1 MTDAPATTPS
11 TAPAS
16 LAELTARLA
25 EEVARLDRE
34 LGEVDLLVTQAKAE
48 AARHESRRSTASD
61 KLTAITKDA
70 QTDEV
75 TELSVQLVTLTKRA
89 ALMESQV
96 EVLEGKRGAMARHR
110 DTMATYAEMAAGLD
124 PEAPASS
131 SLPRGTGSATPAEGE
146 AAVPKMLLSAQE
158 DLRRELARAMHDGP
172 AQSLTNIVLQAQI
185 VERLVGKDP
194 ALAQVETRQLVA
206 MVQQTLEATK
216 TFIFDVRPMVLD
228 DLGLVPTL
236 RRATRERGKR
246 AGVTV
251 DFETLGQERRLP
263 METESGLFRI
273 LDEALVA
280 YLERAPDQVSLQLD
294 WSEVLVAKVHAT
306 RTPKAASAAA
316 AEEAA
321 VPSSADLPP
330 ALAAMVEDRR
340 AAARDAVETARRE
353 SIVTLPPTAWREI
366 QGRAATI
373 GVVAELLDEGSQL
386 QLVVQLAGGL
396 GGLTC
401 ATARG
406 PVRASSNTG

>member
-1 MTDAPATTPS
+1 MTDAPATTPP

-16 LAELTARLA
+16 LAELTAKLA

-48 AARHESRRSTASD
+48 ATRHETRRSTASD

-110 DTMATYAEMAAGLD
+110 ETMAAYAEMAAGLD
-124 PEAPASS
+124 PGAAASS
-131 SLPRGTGSATPAEGE
+131 SLPRGTGSATSAEGD

-236 RRATRERGKR
+236 RRAARERGKR
-246 AGVTV
+246 AGLTV

-263 METESGLFRI
+263 MELESGLFRI

-373 GVVAELLDEGSQL
+373 GVVAELADEGSQL
-386 QLVVQLAGGL
+386 QLVVQLPA
-396 GGLTC
+396 
-401 ATARG
+401 ATEG
-406 PVRASSNTG
+406 

>member
-11 TAPAS
+11 TAPVS

-25 EEVARLDRE
+25 EEVARLERE
-34 LGEVDLLVTQAKAE
+34 LEEVDLLVTQAKAE
-48 AARHESRRSTASD
+48 AARHESRRSAASD
-61 KLTAITKDA
+61 KLTALTKDA

-110 DTMATYAEMAAGLD
+110 DTMAAYAEMAAGVD
-124 PEAPASS
+124 PAGQAPSAV
-131 SLPRGTGSATPAEGE
+131 PRGTASGPSPEGE
-146 AAVPKMLLSAQE
+146 AVPKMLLSAQE

-185 VERLVGKDP
+185 AERLVGKDP
-194 ALAQVETRQLVA
+194 ALAQVEIRQLVN

-246 AGVTV
+246 AGLTV
-251 DFETLGQERRLP
+251 DFETLGQDRRLP
-263 METESGLFRI
+263 MEMESGLFRI

-280 YLERAPDQVSLQLD
+280 YRERAPDQVSMQLD
-294 WSEVLVAKVHAT
+294 WSEVLVARVHAT
-306 RTPKAASAAA
+306 RTAKSGPAVEA
-316 AEEAA
+316 EAA

-353 SIVTLPPTAWREI
+353 SIVSLPPTAWREI
-366 QGRAATI
+366 QSRAATI
-373 GVVAELLDEGSQL
+373 GVTAELLSEGSELQIVAQL
-386 QLVVQLAGGL
+386 PAAADG
-396 GGLTC
+396 
-401 ATARG
+401 
-406 PVRASSNTG
+406 

>member
-1 MTDAPATTPS
+1 MTDAPATTPA
-11 TAPAS
+11 TAPVS
-16 LAELTARLA
+16 LADLSERLA
-25 EEVARLDRE
+25 EEVARLERE

-48 AARHESRRSTASD
+48 AARHESRRSAASD
-61 KLTAITKDA
+61 KLAALTRET

-75 TELSVQLVTLTKRA
+75 TELSLQLVTLTKRA

-110 DTMATYAEMAAGLD
+110 DTMATYAEMAAEVD
-124 PEAPASS
+124 PAGPASS
-131 SLPRGTGSATPAEGE
+131 SVPRGTAAASAADGD
-146 AAVPKMLLSAQE
+146 AAVPRMLLSAQE

-185 VERLVGKDP
+185 AERLVGKDP
-194 ALAQVETRQLVA
+194 AQAQVEIRQLVN

-251 DFETLGQERRLP
+251 DFETLGQDRRLP
-263 METESGLFRI
+263 MEMESGLFRI

-280 YLERAPDQVSLQLD
+280 YLERAPDTVSLQLD
-294 WSEVLVAKVHAT
+294 WSEVLIARVHAT
-306 RTPKAASAAA
+306 RAEKSAPAVAA
-316 AEEAA
+316 EAA

-330 ALAAMVEDRR
+330 ALAAMVEERR
-340 AAARDAVETARRE
+340 AAARDAVETARRDA
-353 SIVTLPPTAWREI
+353 IVALPPTAWREI

-373 GVVAELLDEGSQL
+373 GATAELLAEGAEL
-386 QLVVQLAGGL
+386 HIVVPLPA
-396 GGLTC
+396 
-401 ATARG
+401 AAD
-406 PVRASSNTG
+406 A

>member
-1 MTDAPATTPS
+1 MTDAPATTPP
-11 TAPAS
+11 TTPAS
-16 LAELTARLA
+16 LEELTSRLA

-48 AARHESRRSTASD
+48 ASRHESRRSAASD
-61 KLTAITKDA
+61 KLTALTKDA

-96 EVLEGKRGAMARHR
+96 EVLEGKRGAMASHR
-110 DTMATYAEMAAGLD
+110 ETMAAYAEMAAGLD
-124 PEAPASS
+124 PGAPASS
-131 SLPRGTGSATPAEGE
+131 SVPRGTGSATPAEGE

-236 RRATRERGKR
+236 RRAARERGKR

-251 DFETLGQERRLP
+251 DFETLGQDRRLP
-263 METESGLFRI
+263 MEMESGLFRI

-294 WSEVLVAKVHAT
+294 WSEVLVAKVQAS

-316 AEEAA
+316 EEEAA

-340 AAARDAVETARRE
+340 AAARDAVETARRD
-353 SIVTLPPTAWREI
+353 SIVSLPPTAWREI

-373 GVVAELLDEGSQL
+373 GVTAELSAEGAELRLVAQL
-386 QLVVQLAGGL
+386 PA
-396 GGLTC
+396 
-401 ATARG
+401 AAE
-406 PVRASSNTG
+406 A

>member
-25 EEVARLDRE
+25 EEVARLERE
-34 LGEVDLLVTQAKAE
+34 LEEVDLLVTQAKAE
-48 AARHESRRSTASD
+48 AARHESRRSAASD
-61 KLTAITKDA
+61 KLTALTKDA

-110 DTMATYAEMAAGLD
+110 DTMAAYAEMAAGVD
-124 PEAPASS
+124 PAGQTSPAV
-131 SLPRGTGSATPAEGE
+131 PRGTASGPSPEGE
-146 AAVPKMLLSAQE
+146 AVPKMLLSAQE

-185 VERLVGKDP
+185 AERLVGKDP
-194 ALAQVETRQLVA
+194 ALAQVEIRQLVN

-246 AGVTV
+246 AGLTV
-251 DFETLGQERRLP
+251 DFETLGQDRRLP
-263 METESGLFRI
+263 MEMESGLFRI

-280 YLERAPDQVSLQLD
+280 YLERAPDQVSMQLD
-294 WSEVLVAKVHAT
+294 WSEVLVARVHAT
-306 RTPKAASAAA
+306 RTPKAGPAVEA
-316 AEEAA
+316 EAA

-353 SIVTLPPTAWREI
+353 SIVSLPPTAWREI
-366 QGRAATI
+366 QSRAATI
-373 GVVAELLDEGSQL
+373 GVTAELLSEGSELQIVAQL
-386 QLVVQLAGGL
+386 PAAADG
-396 GGLTC
+396 
-401 ATARG
+401 
-406 PVRASSNTG
+406 

>member
-11 TAPAS
+11 TAPVS
-16 LAELTARLA
+16 LADLTARLA
-25 EEVARLDRE
+25 EEVARLERE
-34 LGEVDLLVTQAKAE
+34 LEEVDLLVTQAKAE
-48 AARHESRRSTASD
+48 AARHESRRSAASD
-61 KLTAITKDA
+61 KLTALTKDA

-110 DTMATYAEMAAGLD
+110 DTMAAYAEMAAGVD
-124 PEAPASS
+124 PAAQTSS
-131 SLPRGTGSATPAEGE
+131 AVPRGTASGPSPEGE
-146 AAVPKMLLSAQE
+146 AVPKMLLSAQE

-185 VERLVGKDP
+185 AERLVGKDP
-194 ALAQVETRQLVA
+194 ALAQVEIRQLVN

-246 AGVTV
+246 AGLTV
-251 DFETLGQERRLP
+251 DFETLGQDRRLP
-263 METESGLFRI
+263 MEMESGLFRI

-280 YLERAPDQVSLQLD
+280 YLERAPDQVAMQLD
-294 WSEVLVAKVHAT
+294 WSEVLVARVHAT
-306 RTPKAASAAA
+306 RTPKSGPAVEA
-316 AEEAA
+316 EAA

-353 SIVTLPPTAWREI
+353 SIVSLPPTAWREI
-366 QGRAATI
+366 QSRAATI
-373 GVVAELLDEGSQL
+373 GVTAELSEGSELQIVAQL
-386 QLVVQLAGGL
+386 PAAADG
-396 GGLTC
+396 
-401 ATARG
+401 
-406 PVRASSNTG
+406 

>member
-1 MTDAPATTPS
+1 MTDAPATTPP
-11 TAPAS
+11 TTPAS
-16 LAELTARLA
+16 LEELTSRLA

-48 AARHESRRSTASD
+48 ASRHESRRSAASD
-61 KLTAITKDA
+61 KLTALTKDA

-110 DTMATYAEMAAGLD
+110 ETMAAYAEMAAGLD
-124 PEAPASS
+124 PGASASS
-131 SLPRGTGSATPAEGE
+131 SVPGGTGSATPAGGE
-146 AAVPKMLLSAQE
+146 AGVPRMLLSAQE

-185 VERLVGKDP
+185 AERLVGKDP
-194 ALAQVETRQLVA
+194 ALAQVEIRQLVA

-236 RRATRERGKR
+236 RRAARERGKR

-251 DFETLGQERRLP
+251 DFETLGQDRRLP
-263 METESGLFRI
+263 MEMESGLFRI

-294 WSEVLVAKVHAT
+294 WSEVLVATVRAS
-306 RTPKAASAAA
+306 RTPKATSAALE
-316 AEEAA
+316 EEAA

-353 SIVTLPPTAWREI
+353 SIVNLPPTAWREI
-366 QGRAATI
+366 QGRASTI
-373 GVVAELLDEGSQL
+373 GVTPELSGEGSEL
-386 QLVVQLAGGL
+386 RLVVPLPA
-396 GGLTC
+396 
-401 ATARG
+401 AAE
-406 PVRASSNTG
+406 A

>member
-11 TAPAS
+11 AATAS

-25 EEVARLDRE
+25 DEVARLDRE
-34 LGEVDLLVTQAKAE
+34 LEEVDLLVTQAKAE
-48 AARHESRRSTASD
+48 AARHESRRGAASD
-61 KLTAITKDA
+61 KLTALTKDA

-110 DTMATYAEMAAGLD
+110 ETMSTYAEMAAGLD
-124 PEAPASS
+124 PAVSTPSA
-131 SLPRGTGSATPAEGE
+131 LPRGTGSPTAADGDP
-146 AAVPKMLLSAQE
+146 AVPKMLLSAQE

-185 VERLVGKDP
+185 AERLVGKDP
-194 ALAQVETRQLVA
+194 ALAQVEIRQLVA

-236 RRATRERGKR
+236 RRAARERGKR
-246 AGVTV
+246 AGLTV

-263 METESGLFRI
+263 MELESGLFRI

-280 YLERAPDQVSLQLD
+280 YLERAPDQVSLRLD

-373 GVVAELLDEGSQL
+373 GVAAELVDEGSQL
-386 QLVVQLAGGL
+386 QLVVQLPAVAEG
-396 GGLTC
+396 
-401 ATARG
+401 
-406 PVRASSNTG
+406 

>member
-1 MTDAPATTPS
+1 MTDAPATTPP

-16 LAELTARLA
+16 LEELTSRLA

-48 AARHESRRSTASD
+48 AARHESRRSAASD
-61 KLTAITKDA
+61 KLTALTKDA

-110 DTMATYAEMAAGLD
+110 ETMAAYAEMAAGLD
-124 PEAPASS
+124 AGAAASS
-131 SLPRGTGSATPAEGE
+131 SVPRGTGSATPAEGE
-146 AAVPKMLLSAQE
+146 AAVPRMLLSAQE
-158 DLRRELARAMHDGP
+158 DLRRELSRAMHDGP

-194 ALAQVETRQLVA
+194 ALAQVEVRQLVA

-246 AGVTV
+246 AGVTI
-251 DFETLGQERRLP
+251 DFETLGQDRRLP
-263 METESGLFRI
+263 MEMESGLFRI

-294 WSEVLVAKVHAT
+294 WSEVLVAKVQAS
-306 RTPKAASAAA
+306 RTPKAATAAA
-316 AEEAA
+316 EEEAA

-340 AAARDAVETARRE
+340 AAARDAVETARRD
-353 SIVTLPPTAWREI
+353 SIVSLPPTAWREI

-373 GVVAELLDEGSQL
+373 GVTAELSAEGAELRLVAQL
-386 QLVVQLAGGL
+386 PA
-396 GGLTC
+396 
-401 ATARG
+401 AAD
-406 PVRASSNTG
+406 A

>member
-11 TAPAS
+11 TAPVS
-16 LAELTARLA
+16 LADLTARLA
-25 EEVARLDRE
+25 EEVARLERE
-34 LGEVDLLVTQAKAE
+34 LEEVDLLVTQAKAE
-48 AARHESRRSTASD
+48 AARHESRRSAASD
-61 KLTAITKDA
+61 KLTALTKDA

-110 DTMATYAEMAAGLD
+110 DTMAAYAEMAAGVD
-124 PEAPASS
+124 PAAQTSS
-131 SLPRGTGSATPAEGE
+131 AVPRGTASGPSPEGE
-146 AAVPKMLLSAQE
+146 AVPKMLLSAQE

-185 VERLVGKDP
+185 AERLVGKDP
-194 ALAQVETRQLVA
+194 ALAQVEIRQLVN

-246 AGVTV
+246 AGLTV
-251 DFETLGQERRLP
+251 DFETLGQDRRLP
-263 METESGLFRI
+263 MEMESGLFRI

-280 YLERAPDQVSLQLD
+280 YLERAPDQVAMQLD
-294 WSEVLVAKVHAT
+294 WSEVLVARVHAT
-306 RTPKAASAAA
+306 RTPKSGPAVE
-316 AEEAA
+316 AEAT

-353 SIVTLPPTAWREI
+353 SIVSLPPTAWREI
-366 QGRAATI
+366 QSRAATI
-373 GVVAELLDEGSQL
+373 GVTAELLSEGSELQIVAQL
-386 QLVVQLAGGL
+386 PAAADG
-396 GGLTC
+396 
-401 ATARG
+401 
-406 PVRASSNTG
+406 

>member
-1 MTDAPATTPS
+1 MTDAPATTPPTS
-11 TAPAS
+11 PAS

-48 AARHESRRSTASD
+48 ATRHESRRSAASD
-61 KLTAITKDA
+61 KLTAMTKDA

-110 DTMATYAEMAAGLD
+110 ETMAAYAEMAAGLD

-131 SLPRGTGSATPAEGE
+131 SLPRGTGSASPAEGD

-246 AGVTV
+246 AGLTV

-263 METESGLFRI
+263 MELESGLFRI

-373 GVVAELLDEGSQL
+373 GVAAELLDEGSEL
-386 QLVVQLAGGL
+386 QLVVQLPA
-396 GGLTC
+396 
-401 ATARG
+401 
-406 PVRASSNTG
+406 ASEG